1 MIAAFILLLAA
12 DAVAIRLLA
21 RRPSR
26 GAVPL
31 AVSGL
36 IAAICL
42 VDELAI
48 AAAGGGILIV
58 AIAALGYPLTRLFQ
72 RSIPGT

>member
-1 MIAAFILLLAA
+1 LL
-12 DAVAIRLLA
+12 VK
-21 RRPSR
+21 RRAR

-42 VDELAI
+42 VDALAI

-58 AIAALGYPLTRLFQ
+58 AICALGHPLTRLFQ
-72 RSIPGT
+72 KSIPGT

>member
-1 MIAAFILLLAA
+1 VIAAFILLLAA